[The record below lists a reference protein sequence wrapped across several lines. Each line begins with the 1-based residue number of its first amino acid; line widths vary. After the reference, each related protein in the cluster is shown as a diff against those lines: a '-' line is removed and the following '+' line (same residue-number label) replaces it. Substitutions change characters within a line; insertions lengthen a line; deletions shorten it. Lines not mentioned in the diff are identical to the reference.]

1 MRILGIDYG
10 EARTGLAVGDTET
23 VIATVIGTVHERN
36 KQVLAEKIAKTCSDE
51 KIEKLVF
58 GLPKNMD
65 GTEGFRAE
73 HTRIFAGMLQELL
86 PDLPIDFY
94 DERLSTVAAS
104 RFMMEANT
112 KGKKKKNSIDALS
125 AQIILQDYL
134 ERNKTY

>member
-10 EARTGLAVGDTET
+10 EARTGLAVCDENEM
-23 VIATVIGTVHERN
+23 ISTVIGTVHERD
-36 KQVLAEKIAKTCSDE
+36 KDKLAQKIASVCTE
-51 KIEKLVF
+51 EHVQKIVL

-73 HTRIFAGMLQELL
+73 HTRLFAQKLQDLL
-86 PDLPIDFY
+86 PELPMEFY

-112 KGKKKKNSIDALS
+112 KGKKKKNAIDALS
-125 AQIILQDYL
+125 AQIILQDYID
-134 ERNKTY
+134 RNRK

>member
-1 MRILGIDYG
+1 MRIMGIDYG
-10 EARTGLAVGDTET
+10 EARTGLAVGDTDT
-23 VIATVIGTVHERN
+23 AIATVIGTVHERN
-36 KQVLAEKIAKTCSDE
+36 KPILAEKIAQTCIDE

-73 HTRIFAGMLQELL
+73 HTRIFAAMLQELL

-134 ERNKTY
+134 ERNKT

>member
-10 EARTGLAVGDTET
+10 EARTGLAVCDEMET
-23 VIATVIGTVHERN
+23 VATVIGTVHERD
-36 KQVLAEKIAKTCSDE
+36 KEKLAQKIAETCKQE
-51 KIEKLVF
+51 QIQKIVM

-73 HTRIFAGMLQELL
+73 HTRLFAEKLIQLL
-86 PDLPIDFY
+86 PSTPLDFY

-112 KGKKKKNSIDALS
+112 KGKKKKASIDALS
-125 AQIILQDYL
+125 AQIILQDYID
-134 ERNKTY
+134 RNKK

>member
-10 EARTGLAVGDTET
+10 EVRTGLAVCDENEM
-23 VIATVIGTVHERN
+23 IATVIGTVHERD
-36 KQVLAEKIAKTCSDE
+36 KDKLASKIASVCSE
-51 KIEKLVF
+51 ECIQKIVL

-73 HTRIFAGMLQELL
+73 HTRLFAQKLQTLL
-86 PDLPIDFY
+86 PELPMEFY

-112 KGKKKKNSIDALS
+112 KGKKKRAAIDALS
-125 AQIILQDYL
+125 AQIILQDYID
-134 ERNKTY
+134 RNRK

>member
-10 EARTGLAVGDTET
+10 EARTGLAISDDTET
-23 VIATVIGTVHERN
+23 VATVIGTVHVRDKERLSERITETCI
-36 KQVLAEKIAKTCSDE
+36 KERVEKI
-51 KIEKLVF
+51 II

-73 HTRIFAGMLQELL
+73 HTRKFAAMLQEKIPEL
-86 PDLPIDFY
+86 PLEFY
-94 DERLSTVAAS
+94 DERMTTMVAS

-112 KGKKKKNSIDALS
+112 KGKKKRNAIDALS

-134 ERNKTY
+134 ERNRK